1 MGGSTSGAAPLA
13 DARHND
19 ALNLDGNEGFRQHIV
34 ELLHLF
40 PARHEGVCGLVDL
53 RPGVHNA
60 EPVAVTDVPRRRLRQ
75 RGLRNTDCGRS

>member
-1 MGGSTSGAAPLA
+1 
-13 DARHND
+13 
-19 ALNLDGNEGFRQHIV
+19 V